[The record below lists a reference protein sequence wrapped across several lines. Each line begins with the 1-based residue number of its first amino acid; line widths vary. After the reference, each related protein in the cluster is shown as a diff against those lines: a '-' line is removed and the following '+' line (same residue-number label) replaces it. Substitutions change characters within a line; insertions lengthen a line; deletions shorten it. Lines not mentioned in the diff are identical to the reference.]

1 MSASSVSERNHE
13 SIIVSREKP
22 AVRIGRQLL
31 THALLVICA
40 ASMLVPFLWMV
51 LTSFKD
57 MSQTFS
63 IPPTLWP
70 DPWVFSNFADSLNA
84 MPFGRAYWNSTYV
97 AVLTVLLQ
105 LITCSMAA
113 YAFARIQFPFRSL
126 VFGLFLMT
134 MMIPGHVTII
144 PLYLIMRDLGWL
156 DSHLSLIIPSGLFS
170 AFGVFLLR
178 QFMLTLPPELEEA
191 AFLEGANRGQIF
203 LQITLP
209 LIKAPLAAL
218 AVFTFL
224 GSWNSLFTPN
234 IFLSSEKMFTVP
246 LMLNFFKGMYVTDW
260 TLLMAGATIA
270 VIPVLFVF
278 ILGQK
283 YIIEGIAL
291 TGLKA

>member
-1 MSASSVSERNHE
+1 MSSQSHSNDHSGRV
-13 SIIVSREKP
+13 
-22 AVRIGRQLL
+22 AVANENPLLRIGSKILSHGLL
-31 THALLVICA
+31 LAVS
-40 ASMLVPFLWMV
+40 ASMLLPFLWMV
-51 LTSFKD
+51 LTAFKD
-57 MSQTFS
+57 QPQTFS
-63 IPPTLWP
+63 VPPTFLP
-70 DPWVFSNFADSLNA
+70 DPWIFTNFADSLNA

-97 AVLTVLLQ
+97 AVLTVVLQ
-105 LITCSMAA
+105 LATCSLAA
-113 YAFARIQFPFRSL
+113 YAFARLNFPFKDL
-126 VFGLFLMT
+126 IFGLFLAT

-156 DSHLSLIIPSGLFS
+156 DTHLSLIIPSGLFS

-178 QFMLTLPPELEEA
+178 QFMKTLPLELEEA
-191 AFLEGANRGQIF
+191 AFLEGADRGRIF

-209 LIKAPLAAL
+209 LIKAPMAAL

-234 IFLSSEKMFTVP
+234 IFLSSEKLFTVP

-270 VIPVLFVF
+270 VIPVLIVF
-278 ILGQK
+278 LIGQK

-291 TGLKA
+291 TGIKA

>member
-1 MSASSVSERNHE
+1 MSTHSNSTVDPG
-13 SIIVSREKP
+13 SIATANENPVL
-22 AVRIGRQLL
+22 RIGSKLL
-31 THALLVICA
+31 THALLIVLSA
-40 ASMLVPFLWMV
+40 TMLLPFLWMV
-51 LTSFKD
+51 LTAFK
-57 MSQTFS
+57 SQPQTFS
-63 IPPTLWP
+63 IPPTLLP
-70 DPWVFSNFADSLNA
+70 DPWIFTNFADSLSA
-84 MPFGRAYWNSTYV
+84 MPFGRAYWNSFYV
-97 AVLTVLLQ
+97 AVLTVILQ
-105 LITCSMAA
+105 LATCSMAA
-113 YAFARIQFPFRSL
+113 YAFARIEFPFKEL
-126 VFGLFLMT
+126 IFGLFLAT

-156 DSHLSLIIPSGLFS
+156 DTHLSLIIPSGLFS

-178 QFMLTLPPELEEA
+178 QFMKTMPIELEEA
-191 AFLEGANRGQIF
+191 AFLEGADRGRIF

-209 LIKAPLAAL
+209 LLKAPLAAL

-270 VIPVLFVF
+270 VIPVLIVF
-278 ILGQK
+278 LIGQK

-291 TGLKA
+291 TGIKA